1 MALYF
6 LSLPQRVIINICHF
20 ADNETLLLLREVC
33 NQTKDAVDTLANRCN
48 TTINRCIIYSSH
60 VSNSKLDSLIINSLN
75 FEIRE
80 AVSEFFDRASID
92 GVCVWPFPNEVLDLS
107 YWIRKISEWKARN
120 VSIKNI
126 TRNKESYGYIL
137 HLAEILPNFLAIEME
152 EQLNSS
158 ISLPFIREIL
168 TRQVRH
174 LSLPQESLSLD
185 EIEKITE
192 LFHHFGKK

>member
-1 MALYF
+1 MVF
-6 LSLPQRVIINICHF
+6 F
-20 ADNETLLLLREVC
+20 
-33 NQTKDAVDTLANRCN
+33 
-48 TTINRCIIYSSH
+48 
-60 VSNSKLDSLIINSLN
+60 NS
-75 FEIRE
+75 
-80 AVSEFFDRASID
+80 
-92 GVCVWPFPNEVLDLS
+92 
-107 YWIRKISEWKARN
+107 
-120 VSIKNI
+120 
-126 TRNKESYGYIL
+126 ESYGYIL

-192 LFHHFGKK
+192 VS